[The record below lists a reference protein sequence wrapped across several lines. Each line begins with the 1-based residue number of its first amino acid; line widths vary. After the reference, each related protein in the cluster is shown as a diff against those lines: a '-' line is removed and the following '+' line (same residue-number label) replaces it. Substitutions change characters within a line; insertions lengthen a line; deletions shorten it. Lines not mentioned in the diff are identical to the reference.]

1 MVGLLRVFVRSFGCS
16 SSVADGEVLAGCLSA
31 AGFELVGSVEE
42 AEVVVFNT
50 CAVKAPT
57 ENKIIHLLKEV
68 PADKRL
74 VVAGCLPLIDFSR
87 LSREVRFDAVVGPAF
102 GENIVDVVKR
112 VVSGKKVVV
121 LDCSQPKPVLGLPRV
136 RVNPMVG
143 VVPVTYGCVGE
154 CSYCC
159 VRFARGSLRSLS
171 VSDVADYVQK
181 SLGEG
186 VKEFWFTGQDVA
198 CYGLDLN
205 AGVGII
211 DLLRKVRQINGF
223 GGFWVRVG
231 MMTPN
236 LLLRFVDDYVEFL
249 SKQQEDAGRIFEF
262 LHLPVQSGD
271 DTVLRLMNRRYCAED
286 FRRIVAM
293 FRRMLPRVTVATD
306 IIVGFPNEDEEAFQR
321 TVALIEEIKP
331 DIMNVSKFFA
341 RPNTLAE
348 KMKNNVDAK
357 ELGRRSEV
365 MASMGRRISLEKNRA
380 WIGWHGRVLIDEKG
394 KKEGSWVGR
403 NFAYKPV
410 AVQSNENLL
419 GRVLN
424 VHVED
429 AFQSHLVG
437 AIE

>member
-1 MVGLLRVFVRSFGCS
+1 MVGLLRVFVQSFGCS
-16 SSVADGEVLAGCLSA
+16 SSIADGEVLAGCLKV
-31 AGFELVGSVEE
+31 AGFELAGSVEE

-74 VVAGCLPLIDFSR
+74 VVAGCLPLINFPR

-102 GENIVDVVKR
+102 DESIVNVVKR
-112 VVSGKKVVV
+112 VISGEKVVV
-121 LDCSQPKPVLGLPRV
+121 LDCPQHKPALSLPRV
-136 RVNPMVG
+136 RVNPAVG
-143 VVPVTYGCVGE
+143 VVPVTYGCAGE

-159 VRFARGSLRSLS
+159 VRFARGSLRSS
-171 VSDVADYVQK
+171 GVSEVADYVQK

-186 VKEFWFTGQDVA
+186 VREFWFTGQDVA
-198 CYGLDLN
+198 CYGLDLS
-205 AGVGII
+205 AGVSVV
-211 DLLRKVRQINGF
+211 DLLKKVCQLDGH

-236 LLLRFVDDYVEFL
+236 LLLRFVSDYVEFL
-249 SKQQEDAGRIFEF
+249 SKQQEDAGHVFEF

-271 DTVLRLMNRRYCAED
+271 DAVLRSMNRRYCAED
-286 FRRIVAM
+286 FRQIVGV
-293 FRRMLPRVTVATD
+293 FRRALPRVTVATD
-306 IIVGFPNEDEEAFQR
+306 VIVGFPGEDEGAFQR
-321 TVALIEEIKP
+321 TVALIEETKP
-331 DIMNVSKFFA
+331 DIVNVSKFFA

-348 KMKNNVDAK
+348 KMKNNVDAR

-365 MASMGRRISLEKNRA
+365 MASMARRVSLEKNRA

-410 AVQSNENLL
+410 AVQSDEYLL

-424 VHVED
+424 VHIED
-429 AFQSHLVG
+429 AFQSHLAG